1 MRLSLPATTPGLR
14 QRRRLPRSS
23 RTSAWPYALPRRR
36 TKSAEIGPSPTWPRI
51 PSVPKYLRVMV
62 CPCASAGRP
71 AGGSGRLGGTRL
83 LHHHRHQGGDAGA
96 QLAAVADLVDGA
108 VLEQELAALE
118 ALRERLAHGLFN
130 HAGPGEA

>member
-1 MRLSLPATTPGLR
+1 MRVSLPMITTGLR
-14 QRRRLPRSS
+14 QRRRLPRPS

-108 VLEQELAALE
+108 VLEQVLAAME
-118 ALRERLAHGLFN
+118 DHRERLVHGPVHLS
-130 HAGPGEA
+130 G